1 MQTLRI
7 VTNQKPVSVFVTVE
21 ATNPCNLKLQAVDEY
36 HYNSVY
42 ANINQGWDNDKFK
55 GRKEF
60 EIKLPLSPKSLLL
73 RVWCSKGDRNV
84 KVTRVR
90 LAPLPLKQIPN
101 LTPELVDF
109 IRYAGKF
116 AQQAGY
122 LPTRRRPYM
131 SKSGRVV
138 IYYFDQL
145 LENGRP
151 SKTPARVERRTGNI
165 EVNAQMF
172 RNYSIPMRMYILL
185 HEKGH
190 NYLRTTDE
198 FEADDFALKIYEAL
212 GFPRIEAVYSFTK
225 VFHNPMTPEQKQR
238 AEVTLNKMVGYKNGY

>member
-7 VTNQKPVSVFVTVE
+7 VTKQKPVTVYVTVE
-21 ATNPCNLKLQAVDEY
+21 ANKPCNIKLQAVDEY

-42 ANINQGWDNDKFK
+42 ANINHGWDNDKFK

-60 EIKLPLSPKSLLL
+60 EIKLPLSPKSTLL
-73 RVWCSKGDRNV
+73 RVWCSNGDKNL

-90 LAPLPLKQIPN
+90 LGPLPIKPIN
-101 LTPELVDF
+101 LSPEMVDF
-109 IRYAGKF
+109 IRYAGRFVQK
-116 AQQAGY
+116 AGY
-122 LPTRRRPYM
+122 LATRRRPYI
-131 SKSGRVV
+131 SKSGKVV
-138 IYYFDQL
+138 IYYYNQL
-145 LENGRP
+145 LENGIP
-151 SKTPARVERRTGNI
+151 SKTPARVERSTGNI
-165 EVNAQMF
+165 EVNAEMF
-172 RNYSIPMRMYILL
+172 RNYSIPMRMYIML

-190 NYLRTTDE
+190 NYLRTTNE

-238 AEVTLNKMVGYKNGY
+238 AEVTLNKMIGFKNGL